1 MSKKILVV
9 GGVAGG
15 AGTAAR
21 ARRLDED
28 AEIIMFERGPHVS
41 FSNCALPYHLSGV
54 VKDCDDLVL
63 MCPSKFAEQYNIDA
77 RVNNEVL
84 SINREEKNVE
94 VKNLEAGETYTES
107 YDKLMLS
114 PGANPIKPGSI
125 KGVNNENV
133 FTVRNVDDIDNLHQY
148 VNNNGVEN
156 VAVIGAGYIG
166 VEIAENFIHSDKN
179 VALVEAM
186 DQVMQPFDF
195 DMAQIIQKELHDNE
209 VNVVLS
215 DPLTEVNDDH
225 VVLKSGKKIEAE
237 AVVLAIGV
245 SPETQLAEDAGLKIG
260 ETGGIEVNHNY
271 VTSDPDI
278 YAVGDVIEV
287 YSRIARSKTRLP
299 LAGPAQRQARAAA
312 NHMYNIPTKNNGVI
326 GTSVIRAFNYN
337 AAATG
342 LNEKQLQDAGI
353 SYDFVYVIPTD
364 KVGLMPDAEPL
375 HFKLLYEVPTGK
387 ILGAQAVGKGNVDKR
402 IDVMATAILMDAT
415 VEDLTES
422 ELAYAPLFST
432 PRNAVN
438 QASLVATNLI
448 NNRYTQV
455 PVTKVRELVEND
467 AFIVDVREES
477 EYEAGHLV
485 NSVNIPLSQLRERTD
500 EIPKDIPVYLHCR
513 SGQRSYNAVMA
524 LQGRG
529 YNNVINVSGSYLGIC
544 FYEYFLDQTT
554 DRDKIVTE
562 YNFE

>member
-21 ARRLDED
+21 ARRLDEE

-54 VKDCDDLVL
+54 VRDCDDLVL

-77 RVNNEVL
+77 RVNNEVKR
-84 SINREEKNVE
+84 INRYEKTVE
-94 VKNLEAGETYTES
+94 VKNLETGETYTED
-107 YDKLMLS
+107 YDKLILS
-114 PGANPIKPGSI
+114 PGANPIKPQSI
-125 KGVNNENV
+125 KGVNNDNV
-133 FTVRNVDDIDNLHQY
+133 FTIRNVVDIDKLNKY
-148 VNNNGVEN
+148 VENNNVEN

-186 DQVMQPFDF
+186 DQVLQPFDF
-195 DMAQIIQKELHDNE
+195 DMAQIIQKELHDNG

-225 VVLKSGKKIEAE
+225 VVLKSGKIIDAE

-245 SPETQLAEDAGLKIG
+245 SPETKLAEDAGLKIG

-271 VTSDPDI
+271 MTSDPDI

-287 YSRIARSKTRLP
+287 YSKIARSKTRLP

-312 NHMYNIPTKNNGVI
+312 NHIYNIPNKNNGVI
-326 GTSVIRAFNYN
+326 GTSVIRAFDYN

-342 LNEKQLQDAGI
+342 LNEKQLKDAGI
-353 SYDFVYVIPTD
+353 SYDFVYIIPTD
-364 KVGLMPDAEPL
+364 KVGLMPDANPL

-402 IDVMATAILMDAT
+402 IDVMATSILMDAT

-438 QASLVATNLI
+438 QATLVATNLI
-448 NNRYTQV
+448 NNRYNQV
-455 PVTKVRELVEND
+455 PVTKVRELVEKD
-467 AFIVDVREES
+467 AFIVDVREKD
-477 EYEAGHLV
+477 EYEAGHLI
-485 NSVNIPLSQLRERTD
+485 NSVNIPLSELRERTD
-500 EIPKDIPVYLHCR
+500 EIPKDRPVYLHCR
-513 SGQRSYNAVMA
+513 SGQRSYNAVLA

-529 YNNVINVSGSYLGIC
+529 YDNVINVSGSYLGIC

-554 DRDKIVTE
+554 NRDQIVTE

>member
-1 MSKKILVV
+1 MSKRVLIV

-21 ARRLDED
+21 VRRLDED
-28 AEIIMFERGPHVS
+28 AEVIMFERGSHVS
-41 FSNCALPYHLSGV
+41 FSNCSLPYHLSGIV
-54 VKDCDDLVL
+54 RDCDDLVL

-77 RVNNEVL
+77 RVNSEVIK
-84 SINREEKNVE
+84 INREEKTIE
-94 VKNLEAGETYTES
+94 VKNLETGETYTEA

-114 PGANPIKPGSI
+114 PGANPIRPGSI

-133 FTVRNVDDIDNLHQY
+133 FTIRNVDDIDQLNQY
-148 VNNNGVEN
+148 VKNNNVEN

-186 DQVMQPFDF
+186 DQVLQPLDF
-195 DMAQIIQKELHDNE
+195 DMAQILQKELHDNG

-215 DPLTEVNDDH
+215 DPLTEVNDNH
-225 VVLKSGKKIEAE
+225 VVLKSGKKIDAE

-245 SPETQLAEDAGLKIG
+245 SPETKLAEDAGLKIG

-271 VTSDPDI
+271 MTSDPDI

-287 YSRIARSKTRLP
+287 YSKIARSKTRLP

-312 NHMYNIPTKNNGVI
+312 NHMYNIPNKNNGVI
-326 GTSVIRAFNYN
+326 GTSVIRAFDYN

-342 LNEKQLQDAGI
+342 LNEKQLKDAGI

-364 KVGLMPDAEPL
+364 KVGLMPDANPL

-387 ILGAQAVGKGNVDKR
+387 VLGAQAIGMGNVDKR
-402 IDVMATAILMDAT
+402 IDVIATAILFDAT

-438 QASLVATNLI
+438 QASLVATNII
-448 NNRYTQV
+448 NNRYNQV
-455 PVTKVRELVEND
+455 PVTEVRELVEND
-467 AFIVDVREES
+467 AFIVDVREKE
-477 EYEAGHLV
+477 EYEMGHLV
-485 NSVNIPLSQLRERTD
+485 NSVNIPLSELRERTD
-500 EIPKDIPVYLHCR
+500 EIPKDQPVYLHCR
-513 SGQRSYNAVMA
+513 SGQRSYNAVLA

-529 YNNVINVSGSYLGIC
+529 YDNVINISGSFLGISC
-544 FYEYFLDQTT
+544 YEYFLDQKT

>member
-54 VKDCDDLVL
+54 VRDCDDLVL

-77 RVNNEVL
+77 RVNNEVKR
-84 SINREEKNVE
+84 INRYEKTVE
-94 VKNLEAGETYTES
+94 VKNLETGETYTED
-107 YDKLMLS
+107 YDKLVLS
-114 PGANPIKPGSI
+114 PGANPIKPQSI
-125 KGVNNENV
+125 KGVNNDNV
-133 FTVRNVDDIDNLHQY
+133 FTIRNVVDIDKLNKY
-148 VNNNGVEN
+148 VENNNVEN

-179 VALVEAM
+179 VALVEAL
-186 DQVMQPFDF
+186 DQVLQPFDF
-195 DMAQIIQKELHDNE
+195 DMAQIIQKELHDNG

-225 VVLKSGKKIEAE
+225 VVLKSGKKIDAE
-237 AVVLAIGV
+237 AVILAIGV
-245 SPETQLAEDAGLKIG
+245 SPETKLAEDAGLEIG

-271 VTSDPDI
+271 MTSDPDI

-287 YSRIARSKTRLP
+287 YSKIARSKTRLP

-312 NHMYNIPTKNNGVI
+312 NHIYNIPNKNNGVI
-326 GTSVIRAFNYN
+326 GTSVIRAFDYN

-353 SYDFVYVIPTD
+353 SYDFVYIIPTD
-364 KVGLMPDAEPL
+364 KVGLMPDAHPL

-402 IDVMATAILMDAT
+402 IDVMATSILMDAT

-438 QASLVATNLI
+438 QSTLVATNLI
-448 NNRYTQV
+448 NNRYKQV
-455 PVTKVRELVEND
+455 PVTKVRELVEKD
-467 AFIVDVREES
+467 AFIVDVREED
-477 EYEAGHLV
+477 EYEAGHLI
-485 NSVNIPLSQLRERTD
+485 NSVNIPLSELRERTD
-500 EIPKDIPVYLHCR
+500 EIPKDRPVYLHCR
-513 SGQRSYNAVMA
+513 SGQRSYNAVLA

-529 YNNVINVSGSYLGIC
+529 YDNVINIAGSFLGIS
-544 FYEYFLDQTT
+544 FYEYFRDQTT
-554 DRDKIVTE
+554 NRNKIVTE

>member
-133 FTVRNVDDIDNLHQY
+133 FTIRNVVDIDKLNQY
-148 VNNNGVEN
+148 VDNNDVEN

-195 DMAQIIQKELHDNE
+195 DMAQIIQKELHDNG

>member
-1 MSKKILVV
+1 MSKRVLVV

-21 ARRLDED
+21 VRRLDED
-28 AEIIMFERGPHVS
+28 AEIIMFERGSHVS
-41 FSNCALPYHLSGV
+41 FSNCSLPYHLSGIV
-54 VKDCDDLVL
+54 RDCDDLVL
-63 MCPSKFAEQYNIDA
+63 MCPSKFADQYNIDA
-77 RVNNEVL
+77 RVNSEVTK
-84 SINREEKNVE
+84 INREEKTIE
-94 VKNLEAGETYTES
+94 VKNLETGEKYTEE

-114 PGANPIKPGSI
+114 PGANPIKPQSI
-125 KGVNNENV
+125 KGVNNHNV
-133 FTVRNVDDIDNLHQY
+133 FTIRNVDDIDQLNQY
-148 VNNNGVEN
+148 VKNNNVKN

-179 VALVEAM
+179 VTLVEAI
-186 DQVMQPFDF
+186 DQVLKPLDH
-195 DMAQIIQKELHDNE
+195 DMAQIVQKELHDNG
-209 VNVVLS
+209 VNLVLS
-215 DPLTEVNDDH
+215 DPLTEINGDN
-225 VVLKSGKKIEAE
+225 VVLKSGKKVDAE

-260 ETGGIEVNHNY
+260 ETGGIKVNHNY

-287 YSRIARSKTRLP
+287 YSKIARSKTRLP

-312 NHMYNIPTKNNGVI
+312 NHMYNIPNKNNGVI

-342 LNEKQLQDAGI
+342 LNEKQLQDTGI
-353 SYDFVYVIPTD
+353 NYDFVYVIPTD
-364 KVGLMPDAEPL
+364 KVSLMPDANPL

-387 ILGAQAVGKGNVDKR
+387 ILGAQAIGKGNVDKR
-402 IDVMATAILMDAT
+402 IDVIATAILMDAT

-448 NNRYTQV
+448 NNRYNQV

-467 AFIVDVREES
+467 AFIVDVREED
-477 EYEAGHLV
+477 EYALGHLV
-485 NSVNIPLSQLRERTD
+485 NAVNIPLSELRDRTD
-500 EIPKDIPVYLHCR
+500 EIPTDQPVYLHCR
-513 SGQRSYNAVMA
+513 SGQRSYNAVLA

-529 YNNVINVSGSYLGIC
+529 YDNVINISGSFLGIC
-544 FYEYFLDQTT
+544 FYEYFLDQST
-554 DRDKIVTE
+554 DRDKIVTD

>member
-1 MSKKILVV
+1 MSKKILIV

-21 ARRLDED
+21 ARRLDEE
-28 AEIIMFERGPHVS
+28 AEIIMFERGAHVS
-41 FSNCALPYHLSGV
+41 FSNCSLPYHLSGIV
-54 VKDCDDLVL
+54 RECDDLVL

-195 DMAQIIQKELHDNE
+195 DMAQIIQKELHDNG

>member
-1 MSKKILVV
+1 MSKKVLVV

-21 ARRLDED
+21 VRRLDED
-28 AEIIMFERGPHVS
+28 AEVIMFERGPHVS

-54 VKDCDDLVL
+54 VRDCDDLVL

-77 RVNNEVL
+77 RVNNEVTK
-84 SINREEKNVE
+84 INREEKTVE
-94 VKNLEAGETYTES
+94 VKDLENGETYTED
-107 YDKLMLS
+107 YDKLVLS
-114 PGANPIKPGSI
+114 PGANPIRPSSI

-133 FTVRNVDDIDNLHQY
+133 FTIRNVVDIDNLNQY
-148 VNNNGVEN
+148 VENNDVEN

-166 VEIAENFIHSDKN
+166 IEIAENFIHNDKN
-179 VALVEAM
+179 VSLVEAQ
-186 DQVMQPFDF
+186 DQVLQPLDY
-195 DMAQIIQKELHDNE
+195 DMAQILHKELYDNG
-209 VNVVLS
+209 VNLVLS
-215 DPLTEVNDDH
+215 DALSEIHDDH
-225 VVLKSGKKIEAE
+225 IVLESGKKIDAE

-245 SPETQLAEDAGLKIG
+245 DPETELAEDAGLKIG

-271 VTSDPDI
+271 MTSDPDI

-287 YSRIARSKTRLP
+287 YSKIARKKTRLP

-312 NHMYNIPTKNNGVI
+312 NHIYNIPNKNNGVI
-326 GTSVIRAFNYN
+326 GSSVIRAFDYN

-342 LNEKQLQDAGI
+342 LSEKQLENTGI
-353 SYDFVYVIPTD
+353 SHDFVYVIPTD
-364 KVGLMPDAEPL
+364 KVGLMPDANPL

-387 ILGAQAVGKGNVDKR
+387 ILGAQAIGKGNVDKR
-402 IDVMATAILMDAT
+402 IDVMATAILFEAT
-415 VEDLTES
+415 VEELTES

-448 NNRYTQV
+448 NNRYNQV
-455 PVTKVRELVEND
+455 PVTKVRELVEED
-467 AFIVDVREES
+467 AFIVDVREKD
-477 EYEAGHLV
+477 EYEQGHLK
-485 NSVNIPLSQLRERTD
+485 NAVNIPLSELRERTD
-500 EIPKDIPVYLHCR
+500 EIPKDEPVYLHCR
-513 SGQRSYNAVMA
+513 SGQRSYNAVLA

-529 YNNVINVSGSYLGIC
+529 YENVFNISGSYLGIS

-554 DRDKIVTE
+554 DREKILTE
-562 YNFE
+562 YNFQ

>member
-54 VKDCDDLVL
+54 VRDCDDLVL

-77 RVNNEVL
+77 RVNNEVKR
-84 SINREEKNVE
+84 INRYEKTVE
-94 VKNLEAGETYTES
+94 VKNLETEETYTED
-107 YDKLMLS
+107 YDKLVLS
-114 PGANPIKPGSI
+114 PGANPIKPQSI
-125 KGVNNENV
+125 KGVNNDNV
-133 FTVRNVDDIDNLHQY
+133 FTIRNVVDIDKLNKY
-148 VNNNGVEN
+148 VENNNVEN

-186 DQVMQPFDF
+186 DQVLQPFDF
-195 DMAQIIQKELHDNE
+195 DMAQIIQKELHDNG

-215 DPLTEVNDDH
+215 DPLTEVHDNH

-237 AVVLAIGV
+237 AVILAIGV
-245 SPETQLAEDAGLKIG
+245 SPETKLAEDAGLKIG

-287 YSRIARSKTRLP
+287 YSKIARSKTRLP
-299 LAGPAQRQARAAA
+299 LAGPAQRQARSAA
-312 NHMYNIPTKNNGVI
+312 NHIYNIPTKNNGVI
-326 GTSVIRAFNYN
+326 GTSVIRAFDYN

-342 LNEKQLQDAGI
+342 LNEKQLKNAGI
-353 SYDFVYVIPTD
+353 SYDFVYIIPTD
-364 KVGLMPDAEPL
+364 KVGLMPDANPL

-402 IDVMATAILMDAT
+402 IDVMATSILMDAT

-438 QASLVATNLI
+438 QSTLVATNLI
-448 NNRYTQV
+448 NNRYNQV
-455 PVTKVRELVEND
+455 PVTKVRGLVEKD
-467 AFIVDVREES
+467 AFIVDVREKD
-477 EYEAGHLV
+477 EYEAGHLI
-485 NSVNIPLSQLRERTD
+485 NSVNIPLSELRERTD
-500 EIPKDIPVYLHCR
+500 EIPKDRPVYLHCR
-513 SGQRSYNAVMA
+513 SGQRSYNACLA
-524 LQGRG
+524 LQGRDFD
-529 YNNVINVSGSYLGIC
+529 NVINISGSYLGIC

-554 DRDKIVTE
+554 DRKKIVTE

>member
-1 MSKKILVV
+1 MSKRVLIV

-21 ARRLDED
+21 VRRLDED
-28 AEIIMFERGPHVS
+28 AEVIMFERGSHVS
-41 FSNCALPYHLSGV
+41 FSNCSLPYHLSGIV
-54 VKDCDDLVL
+54 RDCDDLVL

-77 RVNNEVL
+77 RVNSEVTK
-84 SINREEKNVE
+84 INREEKTIE
-94 VKNLEAGETYTES
+94 VKNLETGETYTEA

-114 PGANPIKPGSI
+114 PGANPIRPGSI

-133 FTVRNVDDIDNLHQY
+133 FTIRNVDDIDKLNQY
-148 VNNNGVEN
+148 VKKNNVEN

-186 DQVMQPFDF
+186 DQVLQPLDF
-195 DMAQIIQKELHDNE
+195 DMAQILQKELHDNG

-225 VVLKSGKKIEAE
+225 VVLKSGKKIDAE

-245 SPETQLAEDAGLKIG
+245 SPETKLAEDAGLKIG

-271 VTSDPDI
+271 MTSDPDI

-287 YSRIARSKTRLP
+287 YSKIARSKTRLP

-312 NHMYNIPTKNNGVI
+312 NHMYNIPNKNNGVI
-326 GTSVIRAFNYN
+326 GTSVIRAFDYN

-342 LNEKQLQDAGI
+342 LNEKQLEDAGI

-364 KVGLMPDAEPL
+364 KVGLMPDANPL

-387 ILGAQAVGKGNVDKR
+387 VLGAQAIGKGNVDKR
-402 IDVMATAILMDAT
+402 IDVIATAILFDAT

-438 QASLVATNLI
+438 QASLVATNII
-448 NNRYTQV
+448 NNRYNQV
-455 PVTKVRELVEND
+455 PVTEVRELVEND
-467 AFIVDVREES
+467 AFIVDVREKE
-477 EYEAGHLV
+477 EYEMGHLV
-485 NSVNIPLSQLRERTD
+485 NSVNIPLSELRERTD
-500 EIPKDIPVYLHCR
+500 EIPKDQPVYLHCR
-513 SGQRSYNAVMA
+513 SGQRSYNAVLA
-524 LQGRG
+524 LQGRDFD
-529 YNNVINVSGSYLGIC
+529 NVINISGSFLGIC

-554 DRDKIVTE
+554 DREKIVTE

>member
-1 MSKKILVV
+1 MSKRILIV

-77 RVNNEVL
+77 RVRNEVL
-84 SINREEKNVE
+84 AINREEKTVE
-94 VKNLEAGETYTES
+94 VKDLETGETYTEA
-107 YDKLMLS
+107 YDKLVLS

-125 KGVNNENV
+125 RGVNNDNV
-133 FTVRNVDDIDNLHQY
+133 FTIRNVVDIDKLNQY
-148 VNNNGVEN
+148 VDDNDVED

-166 VEIAENFIHSDKN
+166 VEIAENFIHSGKN
-179 VALVEAM
+179 VALIEAL

-195 DMAQIIQKELHDNE
+195 DMAQIIQKELYDKG
-209 VNVVLS
+209 VNVLLS
-215 DPLTEVNDDH
+215 DPLAEVYDDH

-245 SPETQLAEDAGLKIG
+245 SPETELAEDAGLKIG

-287 YSRIARSKTRLP
+287 YSKIARCKTRLP
-299 LAGPAQRQARAAA
+299 LAGPAQRQARATA
-312 NHMYNIPTKNNGVI
+312 NHIYNIPTRNNGVI
-326 GTSVIRAFNYN
+326 GTSVIRAFDYN

-342 LNEKQLQDAGI
+342 LNEKQLKDAGI
-353 SYDFVYVIPTD
+353 SYDFVYIIPTD
-364 KVGLMPDAEPL
+364 KVGLMPDANPL
-375 HFKLLYEVPTGK
+375 HFKLIYEVPTGK

-402 IDVMATAILMDAT
+402 IDVIATAILMDAT
-415 VEDLTES
+415 VEELSES

-438 QASLVATNLI
+438 QSSLVAINLI
-448 NNRYTQV
+448 NNRYNQV
-455 PVTKVRELVEND
+455 SVTKVRELVEED
-467 AFIVDVREES
+467 AFIVDVREED
-477 EYEAGHLV
+477 EYAEGHLV
-485 NSVNIPLSQLRERTD
+485 NSVNIPLSELRERTD
-500 EIPKDIPVYLHCR
+500 EIPKDEPVYLHCR
-513 SGQRSYNAVMA
+513 SAQRSYNAVLA
-524 LQGRG
+524 LQGMG
-529 YNNVINVSGSYLGIC
+529 YRNVTNISGSFLGIC
-544 FYEYFLDQTT
+544 CYEYFLDQTT

>member
-1 MSKKILVV
+1 MSKRILIV

-77 RVNNEVL
+77 RVRNEVL
-84 SINREEKNVE
+84 AINREEKTVE
-94 VKNLEAGETYTES
+94 VKDLETGETYTEA
-107 YDKLMLS
+107 YDKLVLS

-125 KGVNNENV
+125 KGVNNDNV
-133 FTVRNVDDIDNLHQY
+133 FTIRNVVDIDKLNQY
-148 VNNNGVEN
+148 VDDNDVED

-179 VALVEAM
+179 VALIEAL

-195 DMAQIIQKELHDNE
+195 DMAQIIQKELYDKG
-209 VNVVLS
+209 VNVLLS
-215 DPLTEVNDDH
+215 DPLAEVYDDH

-245 SPETQLAEDAGLKIG
+245 SPETELAEDAGLKIG

-287 YSRIARSKTRLP
+287 YSKIARCKTRLP
-299 LAGPAQRQARAAA
+299 LAGPAQRQARATA
-312 NHMYNIPTKNNGVI
+312 NHIYNIPTRNNGVI
-326 GTSVIRAFNYN
+326 GTSVIRAFDYN

-342 LNEKQLQDAGI
+342 LNEKQLKDAGI
-353 SYDFVYVIPTD
+353 SYDFVYIIPTD
-364 KVGLMPDAEPL
+364 KVGLMPDANPL
-375 HFKLLYEVPTGK
+375 HFKLIYEVPTGK

-402 IDVMATAILMDAT
+402 IDVIATAILMDAT
-415 VEDLTES
+415 VEELSES

-438 QASLVATNLI
+438 QSSLVAINLI
-448 NNRYTQV
+448 NNRYNQV
-455 PVTKVRELVEND
+455 SVTKVRELVEED
-467 AFIVDVREES
+467 AFIVDVREED
-477 EYEAGHLV
+477 EYAEGHLV
-485 NSVNIPLSQLRERTD
+485 NSVNIPLSELRERTD
-500 EIPKDIPVYLHCR
+500 EIPKDEPVYLHCR
-513 SGQRSYNAVMA
+513 SAQRSYNAVLA
-524 LQGRG
+524 LQGMG
-529 YNNVINVSGSYLGIC
+529 YKNVTNISGSFLGIC
-544 FYEYFLDQTT
+544 CYEYFLDQTT

>member
-1 MSKKILVV
+1 MSKRILIV

-21 ARRLDED
+21 VRRLDED
-28 AEIIMFERGPHVS
+28 AEVIMFERGSHVS
-41 FSNCALPYHLSGV
+41 FSNCSLPYHLSGIV
-54 VKDCDDLVL
+54 RDCDDLVL

-77 RVNNEVL
+77 RVNSEVIK
-84 SINREEKNVE
+84 INREEKTIE
-94 VKNLEAGETYTES
+94 VKNLETGETYTEA

-114 PGANPIKPGSI
+114 PGANPIRPGSI

-133 FTVRNVDDIDNLHQY
+133 FTIRNVDDIDQLNQY
-148 VNNNGVEN
+148 VKNNNVEN

-166 VEIAENFIHSDKN
+166 VEIAENFIHSNKN

-186 DQVMQPFDF
+186 DQVLQLLDF
-195 DMAQIIQKELHDNE
+195 DMAQILQKELHDNG
-209 VNVVLS
+209 VNIVLS

-225 VVLKSGKKIEAE
+225 VILKSGKKIDAE

-245 SPETQLAEDAGLKIG
+245 SPETKLAEDAGLKIG

-271 VTSDPDI
+271 MTSDPDI

-287 YSRIARSKTRLP
+287 YSKIARSKTRLP

-312 NHMYNIPTKNNGVI
+312 NHMYNIPNKNNGVI
-326 GTSVIRAFNYN
+326 GTSVIRAFDYN

-342 LNEKQLQDAGI
+342 LNEKQLKDAGI

-364 KVGLMPDAEPL
+364 KVGLMPDANPL

-387 ILGAQAVGKGNVDKR
+387 VLGAQAIGKGNVDKR
-402 IDVMATAILMDAT
+402 IDVIATAILFDAT

-438 QASLVATNLI
+438 QASLVATNII
-448 NNRYTQV
+448 NNRYNQV
-455 PVTKVRELVEND
+455 PVTEVRELVEND
-467 AFIVDVREES
+467 AFIVDVREKE
-477 EYEAGHLV
+477 EYEIGHLV
-485 NSVNIPLSQLRERTD
+485 NSVNIPLSELRERTD
-500 EIPKDIPVYLHCR
+500 EIPEDQPVYLHCR
-513 SGQRSYNAVMA
+513 SGQRSYNAVLA

-529 YNNVINVSGSYLGIC
+529 FDNVINISGSFLGISC
-544 FYEYFLDQTT
+544 YEYFLDQTT
-554 DRDKIVTE
+554 DREKIVTE

>member
-1 MSKKILVV
+1 MSKRILIV

-77 RVNNEVL
+77 RVRNEVL
-84 SINREEKNVE
+84 AINREEKTVE
-94 VKNLEAGETYTES
+94 VKDLETGETYTEA
-107 YDKLMLS
+107 YDKLVLS

-125 KGVNNENV
+125 KGVNNDNV
-133 FTVRNVDDIDNLHQY
+133 FTIRNVVDIDKLNQY
-148 VNNNGVEN
+148 VDENDVED

-166 VEIAENFIHSDKN
+166 VEIAENFIHSGKN
-179 VALVEAM
+179 VALIEAL

-195 DMAQIIQKELHDNE
+195 DMAQIIQKELYDKG
-209 VNVVLS
+209 VNVLLS
-215 DPLTEVNDDH
+215 DPLAEVYDDH

-245 SPETQLAEDAGLKIG
+245 SPETELAEDAGLKIG

-287 YSRIARSKTRLP
+287 YSKIARCKTRLP
-299 LAGPAQRQARAAA
+299 LAGPAQRQARATA
-312 NHMYNIPTKNNGVI
+312 NHIYNIPTRNNGVI
-326 GTSVIRAFNYN
+326 GTSVIRAFDYN

-342 LNEKQLQDAGI
+342 LNEKQLKDAGI
-353 SYDFVYVIPTD
+353 SYDFVYIIPTD
-364 KVGLMPDAEPL
+364 KVGLMPDANPL
-375 HFKLLYEVPTGK
+375 HFKLIYEVPTGK

-402 IDVMATAILMDAT
+402 IDVIATAILMDAT
-415 VEDLTES
+415 VEELSES

-438 QASLVATNLI
+438 QSSLVAINLI
-448 NNRYTQV
+448 NNRYNQV
-455 PVTKVRELVEND
+455 PVTKVRELVEED
-467 AFIVDVREES
+467 AFIVDVREED
-477 EYEAGHLV
+477 EYAEGHLV
-485 NSVNIPLSQLRERTD
+485 NSVNIPLSELRERTD
-500 EIPKDIPVYLHCR
+500 EIPKDEPVYLHCR
-513 SGQRSYNAVMA
+513 SAQRSYNAVLA
-524 LQGRG
+524 LQGMG
-529 YNNVINVSGSYLGIC
+529 YKNVTNISGSFLGIC
-544 FYEYFLDQTT
+544 CYEYFLDQTT

>member
-1 MSKKILVV
+1 MSKRVLIV

-21 ARRLDED
+21 VRRLDED
-28 AEIIMFERGPHVS
+28 AEVIMFERGSHVS
-41 FSNCALPYHLSGV
+41 FSNCSLPYHLSGIV
-54 VKDCDDLVL
+54 RDCDDLVL

-77 RVNNEVL
+77 RVNSEVTK
-84 SINREEKNVE
+84 INREEKTIE
-94 VKNLEAGETYTES
+94 VKNLETGETYTEA

-114 PGANPIKPGSI
+114 PGANPIRPGSI

-133 FTVRNVDDIDNLHQY
+133 FTIRNVDDIDQLNQY
-148 VNNNGVEN
+148 VKNNNVEN

-166 VEIAENFIHSDKN
+166 VEIAENFIHSNKN

-186 DQVMQPFDF
+186 DQVLQPLDF
-195 DMAQIIQKELHDNE
+195 DMAQILQKELHDNG
-209 VNVVLS
+209 VNIVLS

-225 VVLKSGKKIEAE
+225 VILKSGKKIDAE

-245 SPETQLAEDAGLKIG
+245 SPETKLAEDAGLKIG

-271 VTSDPDI
+271 MTSDPDI

-287 YSRIARSKTRLP
+287 YSKIARSKTRLP

-312 NHMYNIPTKNNGVI
+312 NHMYNIPNKNNGVI
-326 GTSVIRAFNYN
+326 GTSVIRAFDYN

-342 LNEKQLQDAGI
+342 LNEKQLKDAGI

-364 KVGLMPDAEPL
+364 KVGLMPDANPL

-387 ILGAQAVGKGNVDKR
+387 VLGAQAIGKGNVDKR
-402 IDVMATAILMDAT
+402 IDVIATAILFDAT

-438 QASLVATNLI
+438 QASLVATNII
-448 NNRYTQV
+448 NNRYNQV
-455 PVTKVRELVEND
+455 PVTEVRELVEND
-467 AFIVDVREES
+467 AFIVDVREKE
-477 EYEAGHLV
+477 EYEIGHLV
-485 NSVNIPLSQLRERTD
+485 NSVNIPLSELRERTD
-500 EIPKDIPVYLHCR
+500 EIPEDQPVYLHCR
-513 SGQRSYNAVMA
+513 SGQRSYNAVLA

-529 YNNVINVSGSYLGIC
+529 FDNVINISGSFLGISC
-544 FYEYFLDQTT
+544 YEYFLDQTT
-554 DRDKIVTE
+554 DREKIVTE

>member
-1 MSKKILVV
+1 
-9 GGVAGG
+9 
-15 AGTAAR
+15 
-21 ARRLDED
+21 
-28 AEIIMFERGPHVS
+28 
-41 FSNCALPYHLSGV
+41 
-54 VKDCDDLVL
+54 
-63 MCPSKFAEQYNIDA
+63 
-77 RVNNEVL
+77 
-84 SINREEKNVE
+84 
-94 VKNLEAGETYTES
+94 
-107 YDKLMLS
+107 
-114 PGANPIKPGSI
+114 
-125 KGVNNENV
+125 VNNENI
-133 FTVRNVDDIDNLHQY
+133 FTIRNVDDIDKLNQY
-148 VNNNGVEN
+148 VKNNGVEN

-166 VEIAENFIHSDKN
+166 VEIAENFVHNDKN

-186 DQVMQPFDF
+186 DQVLNPFDF
-195 DMAQIIQKELHDNE
+195 DMAQIIQKELHDNG

-215 DPLTEVNDDH
+215 DPLSEVHDDH
-225 VVLKSGKKIEAE
+225 VVLKSGKKIDAE

-245 SPETQLAEDAGLKIG
+245 DPETELAEDAGLKIG

-287 YSRIARSKTRLP
+287 YSKIARSKTRLP

-312 NHMYNIPTKNNGVI
+312 NHIYNIPNKNNGVI
-326 GTSVIRAFNYN
+326 GTSIIRAFNYN
-337 AAATG
+337 AGATG

-364 KVGLMPDAEPL
+364 KVGLMPDANPL
-375 HFKLLYEVPTGK
+375 HFKLIYEVPTGK

-415 VEDLTES
+415 VEELTES

-448 NNRYTQV
+448 NNRYRQV

-467 AFIVDVREES
+467 AFIVDVREKD
-477 EYEAGHLV
+477 EYEMGHLT
-485 NSVNIPLSQLRERTD
+485 NSVNIPLSELRERTD
-500 EIPKDIPVYLHCR
+500 EIPKDQPVYLHCR
-513 SGQRSYNAVMA
+513 SGQRSYNAVLA

-529 YNNVINVSGSYLGIC
+529 YDNVINIAGSFLGVS
-544 FYEYFLDQTT
+544 FYEYFRDQTT
-554 DRDKIVTE
+554 DREKIVTE

>member
-1 MSKKILVV
+1 MSKRILIV

-77 RVNNEVL
+77 RVRNEVL
-84 SINREEKNVE
+84 AINREEKTVE
-94 VKNLEAGETYTES
+94 VKDLETGETYTEA
-107 YDKLMLS
+107 YDKLVLS

-125 KGVNNENV
+125 KGVNNDNV
-133 FTVRNVDDIDNLHQY
+133 FTIRNVVDIDKLNQY
-148 VNNNGVEN
+148 VDDNDVED

-179 VALVEAM
+179 VALIEAL

-195 DMAQIIQKELHDNE
+195 DMAQIIQKELYDKG
-209 VNVVLS
+209 VNVLLS
-215 DPLTEVNDDH
+215 DPLAEVYDDH

-245 SPETQLAEDAGLKIG
+245 SPETELAEDAGLKIG

-287 YSRIARSKTRLP
+287 YSKIARCKTRLP
-299 LAGPAQRQARAAA
+299 LAGPAQRQARATA
-312 NHMYNIPTKNNGVI
+312 NHIYNIPTRNNGVI
-326 GTSVIRAFNYN
+326 GTSVIRAFDYN

-342 LNEKQLQDAGI
+342 LNEKQLKDAGI
-353 SYDFVYVIPTD
+353 SYDFVYIIPTD
-364 KVGLMPDAEPL
+364 KVGLMPDANPL
-375 HFKLLYEVPTGK
+375 HFKLIYEVPTGK

-402 IDVMATAILMDAT
+402 IDVIATAILMDAT
-415 VEDLTES
+415 VEELSES

-438 QASLVATNLI
+438 QSSLVAINLI
-448 NNRYTQV
+448 NNRYNQV
-455 PVTKVRELVEND
+455 SVTKVRELVEED
-467 AFIVDVREES
+467 AFIVDVREED
-477 EYEAGHLV
+477 EYAEGHLV
-485 NSVNIPLSQLRERTD
+485 NSVNIPLSELRERTD
-500 EIPKDIPVYLHCR
+500 EIPKDEPVYLHCR
-513 SGQRSYNAVMA
+513 TAQRSYNAVLA
-524 LQGRG
+524 LQGMG
-529 YNNVINVSGSYLGIC
+529 YRNVTNISGSFLGIC
-544 FYEYFLDQTT
+544 CYEYFLDQTT

>member
-1 MSKKILVV
+1 MSKRILIV

-77 RVNNEVL
+77 RVRNEVL
-84 SINREEKNVE
+84 AINREEKTVE
-94 VKNLEAGETYTES
+94 VKDLETGETYTEA
-107 YDKLMLS
+107 YDKLVLS

-125 KGVNNENV
+125 RGVNNDNV
-133 FTVRNVDDIDNLHQY
+133 FTIRNVVDIDKLNQY
-148 VNNNGVEN
+148 VDENDVED

-166 VEIAENFIHSDKN
+166 VEIAENFIHSGKN
-179 VALVEAM
+179 VALIEAL

-195 DMAQIIQKELHDNE
+195 DMAQIIQKELYDKG
-209 VNVVLS
+209 VNVLLS
-215 DPLTEVNDDH
+215 DPLAEVYDDH

-245 SPETQLAEDAGLKIG
+245 SPETELAEDAGLKIG

-287 YSRIARSKTRLP
+287 YSKIARCKTRLP
-299 LAGPAQRQARAAA
+299 LAGPAQRQARATA
-312 NHMYNIPTKNNGVI
+312 NHIYNIPTRNNGVI
-326 GTSVIRAFNYN
+326 GTSVIRAFDYN

-342 LNEKQLQDAGI
+342 LNEKQLKDAGI
-353 SYDFVYVIPTD
+353 SYDFVYIIPTD
-364 KVGLMPDAEPL
+364 KVGLMPDANPL
-375 HFKLLYEVPTGK
+375 HFKLIYEVPTGK

-402 IDVMATAILMDAT
+402 IDVIATAILMDAT
-415 VEDLTES
+415 VEELSES

-438 QASLVATNLI
+438 QSSLVAINLI
-448 NNRYTQV
+448 NNRYNQV
-455 PVTKVRELVEND
+455 PVTEVRELVEED
-467 AFIVDVREES
+467 AFIVDVREED
-477 EYEAGHLV
+477 EYAEGHLV
-485 NSVNIPLSQLRERTD
+485 NSVNIPLSELRERTD
-500 EIPKDIPVYLHCR
+500 EIPKDEPVYLHCR
-513 SGQRSYNAVMA
+513 SAQRSYNAVLA
-524 LQGRG
+524 LQGMG
-529 YNNVINVSGSYLGIC
+529 YKNVTNISGSFLGIC
-544 FYEYFLDQTT
+544 CYEYFLDQTT

>member
-1 MSKKILVV
+1 MSKKIVVV

-21 ARRLDED
+21 ARRLDEH
-28 AEIIMFERGPHVS
+28 AEIVMFERGSHVS
-41 FSNCALPYHLSGV
+41 FSNCSLPYHLSGV
-54 VKDCDDLVL
+54 VKECDDLVL
-63 MCPSKFAEQYNIDA
+63 MCPSAFTEQYNIDA
-77 RVNNEVL
+77 RVKSEVTK
-84 SINREEKNVE
+84 INREDKTVE
-94 VKNLEAGETYTES
+94 VKNLGTGEVYNES

-133 FTVRNVDDIDNLHQY
+133 FTIRNVDDIDKLNQY
-148 VNNNGVEN
+148 VDNNDVEN

-186 DQVMQPFDF
+186 DQVLQPLDF
-195 DMAQIIQKELHDNE
+195 DMAQILQKELHDNG
-209 VNVVLS
+209 VNVVVS
-215 DPLTEVNDDH
+215 DPLTEVHDDH
-225 VVLKSGKKIEAE
+225 VVLKSGKKIDAE

-245 SPETQLAEDAGLKIG
+245 SPETELAEDAGLKIG

-287 YSRIARSKTRLP
+287 YSKIARSKTRLP

-312 NHMYNIPTKNNGVI
+312 NHIYNIPTKNNGVI
-326 GTSVIRAFNYN
+326 GTSVIRAFDYN

-342 LNEKQLQDAGI
+342 LNEKQLKDAGI
-353 SYDFVYVIPTD
+353 SYDFVYIIPTD
-364 KVGLMPDAEPL
+364 KVGLMPDANPL
-375 HFKLLYEVPTGK
+375 HFKLIYEVPTGK

-402 IDVMATAILMDAT
+402 IDVIATAILMDAT
-415 VEDLTES
+415 VEELSES

-438 QASLVATNLI
+438 QSSLVAINLI
-448 NNRYTQV
+448 NNRYNQV
-455 PVTKVRELVEND
+455 SVTKVRELVEED
-467 AFIVDVREES
+467 AFIVDVREED
-477 EYEAGHLV
+477 EYAEGHLT
-485 NSVNIPLSQLRERTD
+485 NSVNIPLSELRERTD
-500 EIPKDIPVYLHCR
+500 EIPKDEPVYLHCR
-513 SGQRSYNAVMA
+513 TAQRSYNAVLA
-524 LQGRG
+524 LQGMG
-529 YNNVINVSGSYLGIC
+529 YRNVTNISGSFLGIC
-544 FYEYFLDQTT
+544 CYEYLLDQTT

>member
-54 VKDCDDLVL
+54 VKNCDDLVL

-84 SINREEKNVE
+84 NINKEEKTVDI
-94 VKNLEAGETYTES
+94 KNLETGETYTEA
-107 YDKLMLS
+107 YDKLVLS
-114 PGANPIKPGSI
+114 PGANPIRPASI
-125 KGVNNENV
+125 KGVNDDNV
-133 FTVRNVDDIDNLHQY
+133 FTIRNVVDIDKLNNY
-148 VNNNGVEN
+148 VEDNDVKN

-209 VNVVLS
+209 VNVIVS
-215 DPLTEVNDDH
+215 DPLAEVHSDH
-225 VVLKSGKKIEAE
+225 VVLKSGKKIKAE

-245 SPETQLAEDAGLKIG
+245 SPETELAEKAGLKIG

-271 VTSDPDI
+271 VTSDPNI

-287 YSRIARSKTRLP
+287 YSKIARSKTRLP

-312 NHMYNIPTKNNGVI
+312 NHIYNIPTKNNGVI

-342 LNEKQLQDAGI
+342 LNEKQLKDAGI
-353 SYDFVYVIPTD
+353 SYDFVYIIPTD
-364 KVGLMPDAEPL
+364 KVGLMPDANPL
-375 HFKLLYEVPTGK
+375 HFKLIYEVPTGK

-402 IDVMATAILMDAT
+402 IDVIATAILMEAT
-415 VEDLTES
+415 VEELTES

-438 QASLVATNLI
+438 QSSLVATNLI
-448 NNRYTQV
+448 NNRYKQV
-455 PVTKVRELVEND
+455 AVTKVRELVENG
-467 AFIVDVREES
+467 ALIIDVREED
-477 EYEAGHLV
+477 EYEAGHLI
-485 NSVNIPLSQLRERTD
+485 NAVNIPLSELRERTD
-500 EIPKDIPVYLHCR
+500 EIPKDKPVYLHCR
-513 SGQRSYNAVMA
+513 SGQRSYNAVLA
-524 LQGRG
+524 LQGKG
-529 YNNVINVSGSYLGIC
+529 YDNVINISGSFLGIS

-554 DRDKIVTE
+554 DRDKIVTA

>member
-1 MSKKILVV
+1 VKK
-9 GGVAGG
+9 
-15 AGTAAR
+15 
-21 ARRLDED
+21 
-28 AEIIMFERGPHVS
+28 
-41 FSNCALPYHLSGV
+41 
-54 VKDCDDLVL
+54 
-63 MCPSKFAEQYNIDA
+63 
-77 RVNNEVL
+77 NN
-84 SINREEKNVE
+84 
-94 VKNLEAGETYTES
+94 
-107 YDKLMLS
+107 
-114 PGANPIKPGSI
+114 
-125 KGVNNENV
+125 
-133 FTVRNVDDIDNLHQY
+133 
-148 VNNNGVEN
+148 VEN

-186 DQVMQPFDF
+186 DQVLNPFDF
-195 DMAQIIQKELHDNE
+195 DMAQIIQKELYDNG

-215 DPLTEVNDDH
+215 DPLSEVNDNH
-225 VVLKSGKKIEAE
+225 VVLKSGKKIDAE

-245 SPETQLAEDAGLKIG
+245 SPETKLAEDAGLKIG

-287 YSRIARSKTRLP
+287 YSKIARSKTRLP

-312 NHMYNIPTKNNGVI
+312 NHMYNIPNKNNGVI
-326 GTSVIRAFNYN
+326 GTSVIRAFDYN

-342 LNEKQLQDAGI
+342 LNEKQLKDAGI

-364 KVGLMPDAEPL
+364 KVSLMPDANPL
-375 HFKLLYEVPTGK
+375 HFKLIYEVPTGK
-387 ILGAQAVGKGNVDKR
+387 ILGAQAIGKGNVDKR

-448 NNRYTQV
+448 NNRYNQV

-467 AFIVDVREES
+467 AFIVDVREED

-485 NSVNIPLSQLRERTD
+485 NS
-500 EIPKDIPVYLHCR
+500 
-513 SGQRSYNAVMA
+513 
-524 LQGRG
+524 
-529 YNNVINVSGSYLGIC
+529 
-544 FYEYFLDQTT
+544 
-554 DRDKIVTE
+554 
-562 YNFE
+562 

>member
-1 MSKKILVV
+1 MSKRILIV

-77 RVNNEVL
+77 RVRNEVL
-84 SINREEKNVE
+84 AINREEKTVE
-94 VKNLEAGETYTES
+94 VKDLETGETYTEA
-107 YDKLMLS
+107 YDKLVLS

-125 KGVNNENV
+125 KGVNNDNV
-133 FTVRNVDDIDNLHQY
+133 FTIRNVVDIDKLNQY
-148 VNNNGVEN
+148 VDDNDVED

-166 VEIAENFIHSDKN
+166 VEIAENFIHSGKN
-179 VALVEAM
+179 VALIEAL

-195 DMAQIIQKELHDNE
+195 DMAQIIQKELYDKG
-209 VNVVLS
+209 VNVLLS
-215 DPLTEVNDDH
+215 DPLAEVYDDH

-245 SPETQLAEDAGLKIG
+245 SPETELAEDAGLKIG

-287 YSRIARSKTRLP
+287 YSKIARCKTRLP
-299 LAGPAQRQARAAA
+299 LAGPAQRQARATA
-312 NHMYNIPTKNNGVI
+312 NHIYNIPTRNNGVI
-326 GTSVIRAFNYN
+326 GTSVIRAFDYN

-342 LNEKQLQDAGI
+342 LNEKQLKDAGI
-353 SYDFVYVIPTD
+353 SYDFVYIIPTD
-364 KVGLMPDAEPL
+364 KVGLMPDANPL
-375 HFKLLYEVPTGK
+375 HFKLIYEVPTGK

-402 IDVMATAILMDAT
+402 IDVIATAILMDAT
-415 VEDLTES
+415 VEELSES

-438 QASLVATNLI
+438 QSSLVAINLI
-448 NNRYTQV
+448 NNRYNQV
-455 PVTKVRELVEND
+455 SVTKVRELVEED
-467 AFIVDVREES
+467 AFIVDVREED
-477 EYEAGHLV
+477 EYAEGHLV
-485 NSVNIPLSQLRERTD
+485 NSVNIPLSELRERTD
-500 EIPKDIPVYLHCR
+500 EIPKDEPVYLHCR
-513 SGQRSYNAVMA
+513 SAQRSYNAVLA
-524 LQGRG
+524 LQGMG
-529 YNNVINVSGSYLGIC
+529 YKNVTNISGSFLGIC
-544 FYEYFLDQTT
+544 CYEYFLDQTT

>member
-1 MSKKILVV
+1 MSKRILIV

-77 RVNNEVL
+77 RVRNEVL
-84 SINREEKNVE
+84 AINREEKTVE
-94 VKNLEAGETYTES
+94 VKDLETGETYTEA
-107 YDKLMLS
+107 YDKLVLS

-125 KGVNNENV
+125 KGVNNDNV
-133 FTVRNVDDIDNLHQY
+133 FTIRNVVDIDKLNQY
-148 VNNNGVEN
+148 VDENDVED

-166 VEIAENFIHSDKN
+166 VEIAENFIHSGKN
-179 VALVEAM
+179 VALIEAL

-195 DMAQIIQKELHDNE
+195 DMAQIIQKELYDKG
-209 VNVVLS
+209 VNVLLS
-215 DPLTEVNDDH
+215 DPLAEVYDDH

-245 SPETQLAEDAGLKIG
+245 SPETELAEDAGLKIG

-287 YSRIARSKTRLP
+287 YSKIARCKTRLP
-299 LAGPAQRQARAAA
+299 LAGPAQRQARATA
-312 NHMYNIPTKNNGVI
+312 NHIYNIPTRNNGVI
-326 GTSVIRAFNYN
+326 GTSVIRAFDYN

-342 LNEKQLQDAGI
+342 LNEKQLKDAGI
-353 SYDFVYVIPTD
+353 SYDFVYIIPTD
-364 KVGLMPDAEPL
+364 KVGLMPDANPL
-375 HFKLLYEVPTGK
+375 HFKLIYEVPTGK

-402 IDVMATAILMDAT
+402 IDVIATAILMDAT
-415 VEDLTES
+415 VEELSES

-438 QASLVATNLI
+438 QSSLVAINLI
-448 NNRYTQV
+448 NNRYNQV
-455 PVTKVRELVEND
+455 SVTKVRELVEED
-467 AFIVDVREES
+467 AFIVDVREED
-477 EYEAGHLV
+477 EYAEGHLV
-485 NSVNIPLSQLRERTD
+485 NSVNIPLSELRERTD
-500 EIPKDIPVYLHCR
+500 EIPKDEPVYLHCR
-513 SGQRSYNAVMA
+513 SAQRSYNAVLA
-524 LQGRG
+524 LQGMG
-529 YNNVINVSGSYLGIC
+529 YKNVTNISGSFLGIC
-544 FYEYFLDQTT
+544 CYEYFLDQTT

>member
-1 MSKKILVV
+1 MSKRILVV

-77 RVNNEVL
+77 RVRNEVL
-84 SINREEKNVE
+84 AINREEKTVE
-94 VKNLEAGETYTES
+94 VKNLETGETYTEA
-107 YDKLMLS
+107 YDKLILS

-125 KGVNNENV
+125 KGVNNDNV
-133 FTVRNVDDIDNLHQY
+133 FTIRNVVDIDKLNQY
-148 VNNNGVEN
+148 VDDNDVDD

-179 VALVEAM
+179 VALIEAL

-195 DMAQIIQKELHDNE
+195 DMAQIIQKELYDKG

-215 DPLTEVNDDH
+215 DPLAEVYDDH

-245 SPETQLAEDAGLKIG
+245 SPETELAEEAGLKIG

-287 YSRIARSKTRLP
+287 YSKIARCKTRLP

-312 NHMYNIPTKNNGVI
+312 NHIYNIPTKNNGVI
-326 GTSVIRAFNYN
+326 GTSVIRAFDYN

-342 LNEKQLQDAGI
+342 LNEKQLKDAGI
-353 SYDFVYVIPTD
+353 SYDFVYIIPTD
-364 KVGLMPDAEPL
+364 KVGLMPDANPL
-375 HFKLLYEVPTGK
+375 HFKLIYEVPTGK

-402 IDVMATAILMDAT
+402 IDVIATAILMDAT
-415 VEDLTES
+415 VEELTES

-438 QASLVATNLI
+438 QSSLVATNLI
-448 NNRYTQV
+448 NNRYNQV
-455 PVTKVRELVEND
+455 PVTKVRELVEED
-467 AFIVDVREES
+467 AFIVDVREED
-477 EYEAGHLV
+477 EYGEGHLV
-485 NSVNIPLSQLRERTD
+485 NSVNVPLSELRERVD
-500 EIPKDIPVYLHCR
+500 EIPKDKPVYLHCR
-513 SGQRSYNAVMA
+513 SGQRSYNAVLA
-524 LQGRG
+524 LQGMG
-529 YNNVINVSGSYLGIC
+529 YSNVINISGSFLGIC
-544 FYEYFLDQTT
+544 CYEYFLDQTT

>member
-1 MSKKILVV
+1 MSKRILIV

-77 RVNNEVL
+77 RVRNEVL
-84 SINREEKNVE
+84 AINREEKTVE
-94 VKNLEAGETYTES
+94 VKDLETGETYTEA
-107 YDKLMLS
+107 YDKLVLS

-125 KGVNNENV
+125 KGVNNDNV
-133 FTVRNVDDIDNLHQY
+133 FTIRNVVDIDKLNQY
-148 VNNNGVEN
+148 VDDNDVED

-179 VALVEAM
+179 VALIEAL

-195 DMAQIIQKELHDNE
+195 DMAQIIQKELYDKG
-209 VNVVLS
+209 VNVLLS
-215 DPLTEVNDDH
+215 DPLAEVYDDH
-225 VVLKSGKKIEAE
+225 VVLKSGKKIDAE

-245 SPETQLAEDAGLKIG
+245 SPETELAEKAGLKIG

-287 YSRIARSKTRLP
+287 YSKIARSKTRLP

-312 NHMYNIPTKNNGVI
+312 NHIYNIPNKNNGVI
-326 GTSVIRAFNYN
+326 GTSIIRAFNYN
-337 AAATG
+337 AGATG

-364 KVGLMPDAEPL
+364 KVGLMPDANPL
-375 HFKLLYEVPTGK
+375 HFKLIYEVPTGK

-402 IDVMATAILMDAT
+402 IDVIATAILMDAT
-415 VEDLTES
+415 VEELSES

-438 QASLVATNLI
+438 QSSLVAINLI
-448 NNRYTQV
+448 NNRYNQV
-455 PVTKVRELVEND
+455 SVTKVRELVEED
-467 AFIVDVREES
+467 AFIVDVREED
-477 EYEAGHLV
+477 EYAEGHLV
-485 NSVNIPLSQLRERTD
+485 NSVNIPLSELRERTD
-500 EIPKDIPVYLHCR
+500 EIPKDEPVYLHCR
-513 SGQRSYNAVMA
+513 TAQRSYNAVLA
-524 LQGRG
+524 LQGMG
-529 YNNVINVSGSYLGIC
+529 YRNVTNISGSFLGIC
-544 FYEYFLDQTT
+544 CYEYFLDQTT

>member
-1 MSKKILVV
+1 MSKRILIV

-77 RVNNEVL
+77 RVRNEVL
-84 SINREEKNVE
+84 AINREEKTVE
-94 VKNLEAGETYTES
+94 VKDLETGETYTEA
-107 YDKLMLS
+107 YDKLVLS

-125 KGVNNENV
+125 KGVNNDNV
-133 FTVRNVDDIDNLHQY
+133 FTIRNVVDIDKLNQY
-148 VNNNGVEN
+148 VDDNDVED

-179 VALVEAM
+179 VALIEAL

-195 DMAQIIQKELHDNE
+195 DMAQIIQKELYDKG
-209 VNVVLS
+209 VNVLLS
-215 DPLTEVNDDH
+215 DPLAEVYDDH

-245 SPETQLAEDAGLKIG
+245 SPETELAEDAGLKIG

-287 YSRIARSKTRLP
+287 YSKIARCKTRLP
-299 LAGPAQRQARAAA
+299 LAGPAQRQARATA
-312 NHMYNIPTKNNGVI
+312 NHIYNIPTRNNGVI
-326 GTSVIRAFNYN
+326 GTSVIRAFDYN

-342 LNEKQLQDAGI
+342 LNEKQLKDAGI
-353 SYDFVYVIPTD
+353 SYDFVYIIPTD
-364 KVGLMPDAEPL
+364 KVGLMPDANPL
-375 HFKLLYEVPTGK
+375 HFKLIYEVPTGK

-402 IDVMATAILMDAT
+402 IDVIATAILMDAT
-415 VEDLTES
+415 VEELSES

-438 QASLVATNLI
+438 QSSLVAINLI
-448 NNRYTQV
+448 NNRYNQV
-455 PVTKVRELVEND
+455 PVTEVRELVEED
-467 AFIVDVREES
+467 AFIVDVREADEYAES
-477 EYEAGHLV
+477 HLV
-485 NSVNIPLSQLRERTD
+485 NSVNIPLSELRERTD
-500 EIPKDIPVYLHCR
+500 EIPKDEPVYLHCR
-513 SGQRSYNAVMA
+513 SAQRSYNAVLA
-524 LQGRG
+524 LQGMG
-529 YNNVINVSGSYLGIC
+529 YKNVTNISGSFLGIC
-544 FYEYFLDQTT
+544 CYEYFLDQTT

>member
-54 VKDCDDLVL
+54 VQDCDDLVL

-84 SINREEKNVE
+84 SINREEKTVE
-94 VKNLEAGETYTES
+94 VKNLEAGETYTEG
-107 YDKLMLS
+107 YDKLVLS

-133 FTVRNVDDIDNLHQY
+133 FTIRNVVDIDKLNKY
-148 VNNNGVEN
+148 VKENDVEN

-186 DQVMQPFDF
+186 DQVLQPLDY
-195 DMAQIIQKELHDNE
+195 DMAQILQKELHDNG
-209 VNVVLS
+209 VNVVVS
-215 DPLTEVNDDH
+215 DPLTEVHDDH
-225 VVLKSGKKIEAE
+225 VVLKSGKKIDAE

-245 SPETQLAEDAGLKIG
+245 SPETELAEDAGLKIG

-287 YSRIARSKTRLP
+287 YSQIARSKTRLP

-312 NHMYNIPTKNNGVI
+312 NHIYNIPNKNNGVI
-326 GTSVIRAFNYN
+326 GSSVIRAFDYN
-337 AAATG
+337 AATTG
-342 LNEKQLQDAGI
+342 LNEKQLKDAGI

-364 KVGLMPDAEPL
+364 KVGLMPDANPL

-387 ILGAQAVGKGNVDKR
+387 ILGAQAIGKGNVDKR
-402 IDVMATAILMDAT
+402 IDVIATAILMDAT
-415 VEDLTES
+415 VEELTES

-448 NNRYTQV
+448 NNRFRQI
-455 PVTKVRELVEND
+455 PVTEVRELVEND
-467 AFIVDVREES
+467 AFIVDVREKE
-477 EYEAGHLV
+477 EYEMGHLV
-485 NSVNIPLSQLRERTD
+485 NAVNIPLSELRERTD
-500 EIPKDIPVYLHCR
+500 EIPTDQSVYLHCR
-513 SGQRSYNAVMA
+513 SAQRSYNACLA

-529 YNNVINVSGSYLGIC
+529 FDNVINISGSFLGIS
-544 FYEYFLDQTT
+544 FYEYFNDQTT
-554 DRDKIVTE
+554 EREKIVTE

>member
-54 VKDCDDLVL
+54 VRDCDDLVL

-77 RVNNEVL
+77 RVNNEVKR
-84 SINREEKNVE
+84 INRYEKTVE
-94 VKNLEAGETYTES
+94 VKNLGTGEVYNES

-125 KGVNNENV
+125 KGVNNDNV
-133 FTVRNVDDIDNLHQY
+133 FTIRNVVDIDKLNQY
-148 VNNNGVEN
+148 VDNNDVEN

-186 DQVMQPFDF
+186 DQVLQPLDY
-195 DMAQIIQKELHDNE
+195 DMAQILQKELHDNG
-209 VNVVLS
+209 VNVVVS
-215 DPLTEVNDDH
+215 DPLTEVHDDH
-225 VVLKSGKKIEAE
+225 VVLKSGKKIDAE

-245 SPETQLAEDAGLKIG
+245 SPETELAEKAGLKIG

-312 NHMYNIPTKNNGVI
+312 NHIYNIPSTNNGVI

-337 AAATG
+337 AGTTG
-342 LNEKQLQDAGI
+342 LNEKQLKEEGI

-364 KVGLMPDAEPL
+364 KVGLMPDANPL
-375 HFKLLYEVPTGK
+375 HFKLIYEVPTGK

-402 IDVMATAILMDAT
+402 IDVIATAILMDAT
-415 VEDLTES
+415 VEELSES

-438 QASLVATNLI
+438 QSSLVAINLI
-448 NNRYTQV
+448 NNRYNQV
-455 PVTKVRELVEND
+455 PVTKDRELVEED
-467 AFIVDVREES
+467 AFIVDVREED
-477 EYEAGHLV
+477 EYAEGHLV
-485 NSVNIPLSQLRERTD
+485 NSVNIPLSELRERTD
-500 EIPKDIPVYLHCR
+500 EIPKDEPVYLHCR
-513 SGQRSYNAVMA
+513 SAQRSYNAVLA
-524 LQGRG
+524 LQGMG
-529 YNNVINVSGSYLGIC
+529 YKNVTNISGSFLGIC
-544 FYEYFLDQTT
+544 CYEYFLDQTT

>member
-1 MSKKILVV
+1 
-9 GGVAGG
+9 
-15 AGTAAR
+15 
-21 ARRLDED
+21 
-28 AEIIMFERGPHVS
+28 
-41 FSNCALPYHLSGV
+41 
-54 VKDCDDLVL
+54 

-84 SINREEKNVE
+84 NINKEEKTVDI
-94 VKNLEAGETYTES
+94 KNLETGETYTEA
-107 YDKLMLS
+107 YDKLVLS
-114 PGANPIKPGSI
+114 PGANPIRPASI
-125 KGVNNENV
+125 KGVNDDNV
-133 FTVRNVDDIDNLHQY
+133 FTIRNVVDIDKLNNY
-148 VNNNGVEN
+148 VEDNDVKN

-209 VNVVLS
+209 VNVIVS
-215 DPLTEVNDDH
+215 DPLAEVHSDH
-225 VVLKSGKKIEAE
+225 VVLKSGKKIKAE

-245 SPETQLAEDAGLKIG
+245 SPETELAEKAGLKIG

-271 VTSDPDI
+271 VTSDPNI

-287 YSRIARSKTRLP
+287 YSKIARSKTRLP

-312 NHMYNIPTKNNGVI
+312 NHIYNIPTKNNGVI

-342 LNEKQLQDAGI
+342 LNEKQLKDAGI
-353 SYDFVYVIPTD
+353 SYDFVYIIPTD
-364 KVGLMPDAEPL
+364 KVGLMPDANPL
-375 HFKLLYEVPTGK
+375 HFKLIYEVPTGK

-402 IDVMATAILMDAT
+402 IDVIATAILMEAT
-415 VEDLTES
+415 VEELTES

-438 QASLVATNLI
+438 QSSLVATNLI
-448 NNRYTQV
+448 NNRYKQV
-455 PVTKVRELVEND
+455 AVTKVRELVENG
-467 AFIVDVREES
+467 ALIIDVREED
-477 EYEAGHLV
+477 EYEAGHLI
-485 NSVNIPLSQLRERTD
+485 NAVNIPLSELRERTD
-500 EIPKDIPVYLHCR
+500 EIPKDKPVYLHCR
-513 SGQRSYNAVMA
+513 SGQRSYNAVLA
-524 LQGRG
+524 LQGKG
-529 YNNVINVSGSYLGIC
+529 YDNVINISGSFLGIS

-554 DRDKIVTE
+554 DRDKIVTA